1 MQANPN
7 CYSHRV
13 TIFTYQNRTQDLASI
28 IHHATEFPY
37 ILGGALQQID
47 PKQLTVQP
55 QEHALGKAN
64 YFCKSHAPSR
74 YSFNEIGKNKKKKHP
89 IRALERRKGNHHNKC
104 QRNIHE
110 MSITSRTTLNRRRE

>member
-74 YSFNEIGKNKKKKHP
+74 YSFNEIGKNQKKNTRSEHL
-89 IRALERRKGNHHNKC
+89 RGGKGIIITSANEIYMKC
-104 QRNIHE
+104 Q
-110 MSITSRTTLNRRRE
+110 